1 MQILLYFHCIVSSP
15 LQKQFARN
23 GVNQAVGSDVYTKRT
38 QQAREVHES
47 GKWDRNKFF
56 SQM

>member
-23 GVNQAVGSDVYTKRT
+23 GVNQALGSGMYVDTMSKKGT
-38 QQAREVHES
+38 
-47 GKWDRNKFF
+47 
-56 SQM
+56 